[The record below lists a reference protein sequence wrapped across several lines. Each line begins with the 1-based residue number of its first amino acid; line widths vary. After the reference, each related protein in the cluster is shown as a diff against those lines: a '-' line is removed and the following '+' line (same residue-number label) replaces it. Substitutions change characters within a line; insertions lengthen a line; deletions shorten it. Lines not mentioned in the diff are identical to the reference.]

1 MYALFYLYTF
11 SLSCLKLHI
20 KYDIIKIINERRML
34 MARDVVSAKLDIIF
48 KKLFTENKDML
59 HSFVASMLDV
69 PQESISDIVITNPE
83 LPPETLAGKF
93 SRLDLSLKVDD
104 RLVNVEIQVK
114 NDTDYR
120 DRTLFY
126 WAKLYSSEL
135 KSGEE
140 YSELKQTITINII
153 NFNMFGGD
161 DYHTEIAA
169 MIKGTGEVFSDK
181 FSIHFFELKKVGKKP
196 DPENSRKLWLQFINA
211 DSEEDLEMISR
222 TNVPIMQKA
231 VNVIYD
237 MSEDTKIRE
246 IARLREKA
254 LHDEASAIKN
264 AKAEGEAIGA
274 KKTEEAIISKLKAY
288 GMTDEQIKA
297 ALS

>member
-1 MYALFYLYTF
+1 MLY
-11 SLSCLKLHI
+11 
-20 KYDIIKIINERRML
+20 
-34 MARDVVSAKLDIIF
+34 
-48 KKLFTENKDML
+48 
-59 HSFVASMLDV
+59 SFVSSMLDI
-69 PQESISDIVITNPE
+69 PLESISEIKITNPE
-83 LPPETLAGKF
+83 LPPETVSGKF
-93 SRLDLSLKVDD
+93 SRLDLNMKVDD

-114 NDTDYR
+114 NDNDYR

-135 KSGEE
+135 KSGED

-153 NFNMFGGD
+153 NFNMFGGNN
-161 DYHTEIAA
+161 YHTEVAA
-169 MIKGTGEVFSDK
+169 MIKGTNEVFSDK

-196 DPENSRKLWLQFINA
+196 DPNNSRELWLQFINA
-211 DSEEDLEMISR
+211 DSEEEFDMIDR

-231 VNVIYD
+231 VHVIYD

-254 LHDEASAIKN
+254 LHDEASALKC
-264 AKAEGEAIGA
+264 AKDEGRAEGLAEGEA
-274 KKTEEAIISKLKAY
+274 KERSKTIERMKAL

-297 ALS
+297 IYFG